1 MSQTPKKGQSATS
14 GERSSTAHGRRQ
26 LSYIAAS
33 SRNTNTMAR
42 MSVGI
47 GDGAVFSWYDSAEDG
62 KPISLGIDSANTA
75 ASAASACPD
84 VKPRPGA
91 PLISTERNRLK
102 RVVISGLGVEVIVT
116 GVESGI
122 IALSRWLRT

>member
-1 MSQTPKKGQSATS
+1 MSQTPKKAPRATS
-14 GERSSTAHGRRQ
+14 GEPSSTAHGSRQ

-42 MSVGI
+42 TSVGI
-47 GDGAVFSWYDSAEDG
+47 GDGAVFSWYDSAEYA
-62 KPISLGIDSANTA
+62 KPISFGIDSANTDS
-75 ASAASACPD
+75 SAASACPD

-102 RVVISGLGVEVIVT
+102 RVVISVLGTELIVAS
-116 GVESGI
+116 VESGI
-122 IALSRWLRT
+122 IAPSRWLRT